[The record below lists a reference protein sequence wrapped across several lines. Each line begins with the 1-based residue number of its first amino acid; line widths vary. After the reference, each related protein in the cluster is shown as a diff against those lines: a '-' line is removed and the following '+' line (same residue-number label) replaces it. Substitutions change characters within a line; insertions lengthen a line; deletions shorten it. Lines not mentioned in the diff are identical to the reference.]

1 MIQIKDLSNSP
12 QWFVDL
18 FLESISKLSERKER
32 FKASKIF
39 LTKDR
44 GPKGED
50 LSGYG
55 FLNGG
60 DLVFMGRRFSPE
72 KEESPIEQYKYI
84 TPFENGQN
92 KET

>member
-12 QWFVDL
+12 QWFIDL
-18 FLESISKLSERKER
+18 FLESISQLSDKKER
-32 FKASKIF
+32 FKECKIF

-44 GPKGED
+44 GPEGED

-55 FLNGG
+55 FLNKE
-60 DLVFMGRRFSPE
+60 DLIFMGRRFSPD

-84 TPFENGQN
+84 TPFENG
-92 KET
+92 KDEKT